1 MGVNPDR
8 YDRHDRH
15 AHPRIPGTGR
25 PDPRFSPRRKADAR
39 VLFNV
44 DISIQLFIIQA
55 FGCYF
60 NGGAVMELLAT
71 LGFAAVFGA
80 VAYLLGGMLV
90 RRSG

>member
-1 MGVNPDR
+1 M
-8 YDRHDRH
+8 
-15 AHPRIPGTGR
+15 
-25 PDPRFSPRRKADAR
+25 
-39 VLFNV
+39 